1 MQSDANQRAT
11 QLLAKL
17 QQEADEYEM
26 KIKIE
31 RGKVLHCEE
40 VLNRQAQLF
49 SEHLLDFS
57 PSNFRDGEPNE
68 RERRILENQLSK
80 SVVRLEEANS
90 HNRMLRSKIDHF
102 RLEKESFDSR
112 YRKLKRE
119 LHRRKKAVSRI
130 RDEVTRM
137 DVAMRETEEE
147 ISNLKRE
154 IDRENCAFKEQQLEM
169 KRLNKIKSI
178 ESSEKAVSYEDAF
191 NKVLIKTGWADLHA
205 LIKAFIA
212 NEDSNYTAK
221 RVEEELEQKRVEVE
235 KYEKDGT
242 SGVANHRRIIV
253 DLDLKLQ
260 KAVSISEAY
269 RKKYAKALR
278 VVESLKGGIREIL
291 EMLSCDVK
299 SEVNEAVNESNM
311 MQYFGI
317 IEERTNEL
325 LEAFDSE
332 NRGEGNEDNV
342 DESESTIQSPQAS
355 GSVTGTIQADKL
367 EGEDSD
373 GKSDDEDLM
382 PLSLDELRAKVRA
395 N

>member
-1 MQSDANQRAT
+1 
-11 QLLAKL
+11 
-17 QQEADEYEM
+17 
-26 KIKIE
+26 
-31 RGKVLHCEE
+31 
-40 VLNRQAQLF
+40 
-49 SEHLLDFS
+49 
-57 PSNFRDGEPNE
+57 
-68 RERRILENQLSK
+68 
-80 SVVRLEEANS
+80 
-90 HNRMLRSKIDHF
+90 
-102 RLEKESFDSR
+102 
-112 YRKLKRE
+112 
-119 LHRRKKAVSRI
+119 
-130 RDEVTRM
+130 
-137 DVAMRETEEE
+137 
-147 ISNLKRE
+147 
-154 IDRENCAFKEQQLEM
+154 
-169 KRLNKIKSI
+169 
-178 ESSEKAVSYEDAF
+178 VSYEDAF

-395 N
+395 NMTN